1 MLVYD
6 RGTCTREQRQD
17 AALGWARS
25 GGGGSGLLPPLLR
38 HPFDTLMGLP
48 TRSSRV
54 PGERF
59 GCSHIAQTQL
69 IRSLATCLQDPS
81 FLEVWKAQSPRPLIT
96 GLLFLEIIPQPEA
109 A

>member
-6 RGTCTREQRQD
+6 QGTCTWEQRQE

-25 GGGGSGLLPPLLR
+25 GGGGPGLLPPLAR
-38 HPFDTLMGLP
+38 HPSGTLMGLP
-48 TRSSRV
+48 TRSSR
-54 PGERF
+54 GERF

-69 IRSLATCLQDPS
+69 VRSLAACLQDAS
-81 FLEVWKAQSPRPLIT
+81 FLEVWKAQSPKLLIT
-96 GLLFLEIIPQPEA
+96 GLFFMEIIPQPEA